1 MYRSRTPTSS
11 RARSA
16 RSTRSARGSTKRR
29 RGAGKG
35 GGVADQI
42 RRAAESGPTRKWVKV
57 MRAPAPRI
65 GFMVAKWIPLK
76 ELTEKERQEYE
87 RKEMEERKERERQQ
101 QLAKQGEERIEEPTV
116 QTDTK
121 GGQSSSTDENI
132 DQTPIPPGK
141 ESSGLDEARPTPEDK
156 NEAHASSRDS
166 LEEPPAKKINVGGIS
181 TDAAT
186 NRVGTNQESGISAEN
201 AAPKDC

>member
-1 MYRSRTPTSS
+1 MYRSRTPPTSS

-16 RSTRSARGSTKRR
+16 RSTRSARGSTKKR
-29 RGAGKG
+29 RGAGK

-65 GFMVAKWIPLK
+65 RFMVAKWIPLK
-76 ELTEKERQEYE
+76 DLTETERQEYE

-101 QLAKQGEERIEEPTV
+101 QLAKQGEERTDEATV
-116 QTDTK
+116 QTDTI
-121 GGQSSSTDENI
+121 GGQSPSTDENI
-132 DQTPIPPGK
+132 DPTPISLWK
-141 ESSGLDEARPTPEDK
+141 ESSGLDEAEPTPQDK
-156 NEAHASSRDS
+156 NEAHASRDS
-166 LEEPPAKKINVGGIS
+166 IEEPPAKRIKVDDIS

-186 NRVGTNQESGISAEN
+186 NRVGTNQESGVSAEN